1 MVEVNII
8 KKQREIYYLLQSQ
21 KTDAAEIVRQKEL
34 LKKQGCLVIT
44 IIDGQRAM
52 EDGLRELIKNHLP

>member
-8 KKQREIYYLLQSQ
+8 KKQREIYYLLQ
-21 KTDAAEIVRQKEL
+21 TDAAEIVRQKEL

-44 IIDGQRAM
+44 IIEGQRAM
-52 EDGLRELIKNHLP
+52 EDGLRELIKKHLP